1 MVVTKNK
8 PLKVCLT
15 FGPLGD
21 CHETAALVVL
31 SRRHFNSLPTLVVLS
46 RRHFNSLP
54 TLVVLSRRHFNSL
67 PTVGYLLDVFITF
80 HGPYF
85 HFCLELALET

>member
-31 SRRHFNSLPTLVVLS
+31 SRRHFKLKSVVLC
-46 RRHFNSLP
+46 
-54 TLVVLSRRHFNSL
+54 TI
-67 PTVGYLLDVFITF
+67 LLECGVHRLCPRVPVMIPVTSTT
-80 HGPYF
+80 Y
-85 HFCLELALET
+85 ETQSQCG